1 MRRPRSLGYRL
12 LTVAGA
18 GFVLSSCATG
28 VGAGG
33 GGDPTQIE
41 FGPELG
47 IVLDEM
53 VHTPEGLYYRDLTE
67 GTGAEAGTGDRV
79 VIHYL
84 GRFPDGTVFD
94 SSAGGEGPVEFFLG
108 EGEVIRG
115 WDLGIRGMRAGGR
128 RILVIPPSLGYGS
141 RGVGGVVPGNATL
154 VFEVQLVAVNR
165 ERSPFREPAAEH

>member
-1 MRRPRSLGYRL
+1 
-12 LTVAGA
+12 
-18 GFVLSSCATG
+18 
-28 VGAGG
+28 
-33 GGDPTQIE
+33 
-41 FGPELG
+41 
-47 IVLDEM
+47 
-53 VHTPEGLYYRDLTE
+53 
-67 GTGAEAGTGDRV
+67 
-79 VIHYL
+79 
-84 GRFPDGTVFD
+84 
-94 SSAGGEGPVEFFLG
+94 VEFFLG